1 MTDVPPDRGP
11 PHLPP
16 HLPPLPGGHD
26 PLARRRLATA
36 GLRVGRV
43 AMVAAGLVAV
53 GAAGYLAGRDD
64 DPPPPRRA
72 VAVDPAPARPL
83 PGYDM
88 LDQRHEPPRSR
99 LEAPPAARPPAA
111 RPPAAVVTPTAD
123 PKPDRL
129 AEQARAAGPGGW
141 TRPTA
146 QAPAP
151 VPASADPAS
160 AGACTVPAGTPIP
173 LVTVNRVVTEQGGV
187 LVARVTRDVWDGRFA
202 CRAVPAGSTVTLA
215 VAPGTARG
223 QRRIAVSDPVIYRP
237 GSPEPLRPAAIGAD
251 AAGAAGLAG
260 RVEVPW
266 AATGLLV
273 AASTAL
279 DLATAALSD
288 GGLLGAI
295 LGRTAD
301 RPLDQAARAQLERLP
316 VITLQPG
323 AEITLLLAE
332 PLTLVSQRIGDPD

>member
-1 MTDVPPDRGP
+1 MTDVPPDRVP

-16 HLPPLPGGHD
+16 HLPPPPGGHD

-36 GLRVGRV
+36 GLRLGRV

-53 GAAGYLAGRDD
+53 GVAGYLAGRDD

-99 LEAPPAARPPAA
+99 LEAAPAA
-111 RPPAAVVTPTAD
+111 RPPAAVVTPTAA

-141 TRPTA
+141 TRPAA

-151 VPASADPAS
+151 APAPVAAS
-160 AGACTVPAGTPIP
+160 GSSSDAGTCTVPAGTPIP

-279 DLATAALSD
+279 DLAMAAIAE

-316 VITLQPG
+316 VITLEPG

-332 PLTLVSQRIGDPD
+332 PLTLGSQRIGDPD